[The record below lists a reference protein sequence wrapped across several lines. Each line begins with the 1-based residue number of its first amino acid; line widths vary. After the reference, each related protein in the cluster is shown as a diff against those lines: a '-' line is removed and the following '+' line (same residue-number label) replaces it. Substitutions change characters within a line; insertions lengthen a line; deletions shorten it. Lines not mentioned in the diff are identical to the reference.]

1 MKCPLYIYINKHLA
15 NVIVVFKHNNRLVVS
30 LVFDSLTF
38 FIKGLKQ
45 ESFWLTNRFTNN
57 VYYPRP

>member
-45 ESFWLTNRFTNN
+45 ESFG
-57 VYYPRP
+57 